1 MMVRRAVKKVNWL
14 TWVFASS
21 GLFLNMADRVADPS
35 ITWAQ
40 VFQPYVVIFALLG
53 GLNAFLAHVSSSPK
67 DVGEKAVPSE

>member
-21 GLFLNMADRVADPS
+21 GMFLNMADRVADPS

-53 GLNAFLAHVSSSPK
+53 GLNAFLAHVSPSPK
-67 DVGEKAVPSE
+67 DTGDKPVPSE